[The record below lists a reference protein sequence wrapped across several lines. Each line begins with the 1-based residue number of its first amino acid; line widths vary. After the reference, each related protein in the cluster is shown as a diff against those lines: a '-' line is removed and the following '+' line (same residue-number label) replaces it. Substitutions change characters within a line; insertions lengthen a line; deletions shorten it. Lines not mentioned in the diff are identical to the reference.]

1 MIYSNFTAGMALVLG
16 LAGTTFV
23 FGQSSAS
30 AENIA
35 YITLLL
41 ICGAFIYGSLNFMWR
56 AHKQEDIPDRLAY
69 EIRIDMMNESLEQM
83 RRKLKKID
91 QDEQFRDTIRRQ
103 LNLLQECVSVPQ
115 DNLKDWETAV
125 KNMQGYLDTLD
136 EVNNYI

>member
-16 LAGTTFV
+16 LTGTTFV
-23 FGQSSAS
+23 FVESSAS

-35 YITLLL
+35 YISLLL

-56 AHKQEDIPDRLAY
+56 AYTQEDIPDRLAY
-69 EIRIDMMNESLEQM
+69 EIRIDMMDQSLKLM
-83 RRKLKKID
+83 RRMLRKID
-91 QDEQFRDTIRRQ
+91 QDGAFRDVIRRQ
-103 LNLLQECVSVPQ
+103 IDFLQECVNVPK

-125 KNMQGYLDTLD
+125 KNMQDYLDTLD

>member
-23 FGQSSAS
+23 FAESSAS

-35 YITLLL
+35 YISLLL

-56 AHKQEDIPDRLAY
+56 AYTQEDIPDRLAY
-69 EIRIDMMNESLEQM
+69 EIRIDMMNQSLKLM
-83 RRKLKKID
+83 RRKLRKID
-91 QDEQFRDTIRRQ
+91 QDGAFRDVIRRQ
-103 LNLLQECVSVPQ
+103 IDFLQECVNVPK

-125 KNMQGYLDTLD
+125 KNMQDYLDTLD
-136 EVNNYI
+136 EVNNSI

>member
-23 FGQSSAS
+23 FAESSAS

-35 YITLLL
+35 YISLLL

-56 AHKQEDIPDRLAY
+56 AYTQEDIPDRLAY
-69 EIRIDMMNESLEQM
+69 EIRIDMMNQSLKLM
-83 RRKLKKID
+83 RRKLRKID
-91 QDEQFRDTIRRQ
+91 QDGAFRDVIRRQ
-103 LNLLQECVSVPQ
+103 IDFLQERVNVPQ

-125 KNMQGYLDTLD
+125 KNMQDYLNTLD
-136 EVNNYI
+136 EVNNSI

>member
-23 FGQSSAS
+23 FAESSAS

-35 YITLLL
+35 YISLLL

-56 AHKQEDIPDRLAY
+56 AYTQEDIPDRLAY
-69 EIRIDMMNESLEQM
+69 EIRIDMMNQSLKLM
-83 RRKLKKID
+83 RRKLRKID
-91 QDEQFRDTIRRQ
+91 QDGAFRDVIRRQ
-103 LNLLQECVSVPQ
+103 IDFLQECVNVPK

-125 KNMQGYLDTLD
+125 KNMQDYLNTLD
-136 EVNNYI
+136 EVNNSI

>member
-16 LAGTTFV
+16 LTGTTFV
-23 FGQSSAS
+23 FVESSAS

-35 YITLLL
+35 YISLLL

-56 AHKQEDIPDRLAY
+56 AYKQEDIPDRLAY
-69 EIRIDMMNESLEQM
+69 EIRIDMMKESLEQM

-91 QDEQFRDTIRRQ
+91 QDEQFRQIDF
-103 LNLLQECVSVPQ
+103 LQECVNVPK

-125 KNMQGYLDTLD
+125 KNMQDYLDTLD

>member
-35 YITLLL
+35 YISLLL

-56 AHKQEDIPDRLAY
+56 AYTQEDIPDRLAY
-69 EIRIDMMNESLEQM
+69 EIRIDMMDQSLKLM
-83 RRKLKKID
+83 RRKLRKID
-91 QDEQFRDTIRRQ
+91 QDGAFRDVIRRQ
-103 LNLLQECVSVPQ
+103 IDFLQECVNVPK

-125 KNMQGYLDTLD
+125 KNMQDYLDTLD

>member
-23 FGQSSAS
+23 FAESSAS

-35 YITLLL
+35 YISLLL

-56 AHKQEDIPDRLAY
+56 AYKQEDIPDRLAY
-69 EIRIDMMNESLEQM
+69 EIRIDMMNQSLELM
-83 RRKLKKID
+83 RRKLRKID
-91 QDEQFRDTIRRQ
+91 QDGAFRDMIRRQ
-103 LNLLQECVSVPQ
+103 IDFLQERVNVPQ

-125 KNMQGYLDTLD
+125 KNMQDYLNTLD
-136 EVNNYI
+136 EVNNSI

>member
-16 LAGTTFV
+16 LAGTIFI

-35 YITLLL
+35 YISALL

-56 AHKQEDIPDRLAY
+56 
-69 EIRIDMMNESLEQM
+69 
-83 RRKLKKID
+83 KLRKID

-103 LNLLQECVSVPQ
+103 LNFLQERVSVPQ

-125 KNMQGYLDTLD
+125 KNMQDYLDTLD

>member
-35 YITLLL
+35 YISLLL

-56 AHKQEDIPDRLAY
+56 AYTQEDIPDRLAY
-69 EIRIDMMNESLEQM
+69 EIRIDMMDQSLKLM
-83 RRKLKKID
+83 RRKLRKID
-91 QDEQFRDTIRRQ
+91 QDGAFRDVIRRQ
-103 LNLLQECVSVPQ
+103 IDFLQECVNVPK

-125 KNMQGYLDTLD
+125 KNMQDYLDTLD
-136 EVNNYI
+136 EVNNSI

>member
-35 YITLLL
+35 YISLLL

-56 AHKQEDIPDRLAY
+56 AYTQEDIPDRLAY
-69 EIRIDMMNESLEQM
+69 EIRIDMMDQSLKLM
-83 RRKLKKID
+83 RRKLRKID
-91 QDEQFRDTIRRQ
+91 QDGAFRDVIRRQ
-103 LNLLQECVSVPQ
+103 IDFLQECVNVPK